1 LLLPYPVVTVDM
13 GQNLARMKSPPEI
26 AALWLDYVLELAEEA
41 RTDASREATTVVI
54 GIHPFVVGTPDGAAA
69 MRACSCGSNPA
80 PASGLPTPRQSSKRR
95 TGSKTRQPFRS
106 NLLHPLPPRGSSM
119 IKRYSDHAA
128 NERTFLAWVRTAI
141 AVMAF
146 GFIIERFDLFLKVAA
161 PQLSERQLALH
172 GERFANWAGLAFIV
186 IGVITIVIAGL
197 RFTKTA
203 KGIESDAELPGPGA
217 RFDLAL
223 AIMIGLLGASLA
235 LYLSRAV
242 LPTL

>member
-1 LLLPYPVVTVDM
+1 
-13 GQNLARMKSPPEI
+13 
-26 AALWLDYVLELAEEA
+26 
-41 RTDASREATTVVI
+41 
-54 GIHPFVVGTPDGAAA
+54 
-69 MRACSCGSNPA
+69 
-80 PASGLPTPRQSSKRR
+80 
-95 TGSKTRQPFRS
+95 
-106 NLLHPLPPRGSSM
+106 M

-161 PQLSERQLALH
+161 PQLSERQLGTH
-172 GERFANWAGLAFIV
+172 GEHFANWAGLAFI
-186 IGVITIVIAGL
+186 IGVITVAIAGV

-203 KGIESDAELPGPGA
+203 KDIETDAEVASPGE
-217 RFDLAL
+217 RFDLAV